1 MKKCAVIIGVN
12 ETGRLPVLDAAVRNA
27 DRFDVWAKSQEYETI
42 PLTDT
47 AGPVSVAKIKEAI
60 KSFTDARSFD
70 LMIVYF
76 SGHGML
82 QGAED
87 EYWLLSGAPEDPNEA
102 VLVTPSAVFARRCG
116 IPHVVF
122 ISDACRS
129 APRDPLISGMM
140 GSVIFPNLEAPDIDH
155 TFDIFYATKPGNP
168 AYEVPAEQATAGYT
182 SVFTDC
188 MLDAL
193 DGSVP
198 ELLEHLEDSGRDY
211 RVVLS
216 QVLKRYLRE
225 AVPTAARRANIT
237 LHQLPESRVESIKP
251 RYLSI
256 FKPDDRAEKTMP
268 LKLEMERGLNAQ
280 LDFLGSNA
288 VNPLAQ
294 FMQVQANF
302 QKSNNFSTGLT
313 VVGLNDAPKLAGSE
327 LDAEIFSENDAW
339 QIRFNGE
346 KLPKQVLLI
355 LPGGNALPVAVL
367 RDFIGVLVLYGDQL
381 LNVNYIPSP
390 VNTRYDL
397 AHENDTALQQRRA
410 RIALS
415 AREGEAWFAGDEGY
429 LINTAS
435 YLREYKRFDPTL
447 GLYAAYA
454 YAAAGDFRGVRSIY
468 RYMKREPEPVLFDIA
483 LLSQYLYP
491 KTYAGTI
498 RNAWPMCPLLNKGWS
513 YLAGNPER
521 YPEDLRNLSR
531 FRLPGLW
538 TTFKPEGIDRFFE
551 LQPFKL

>member
-1 MKKCAVIIGVN
+1 
-12 ETGRLPVLDAAVRNA
+12 
-27 DRFDVWAKSQEYETI
+27 
-42 PLTDT
+42 
-47 AGPVSVAKIKEAI
+47 
-60 KSFTDARSFD
+60 
-70 LMIVYF
+70 
-76 SGHGML
+76 
-82 QGAED
+82 
-87 EYWLLSGAPEDPNEA
+87 
-102 VLVTPSAVFARRCG
+102 
-116 IPHVVF
+116 
-122 ISDACRS
+122 
-129 APRDPLISGMM
+129 
-140 GSVIFPNLEAPDIDH
+140 
-155 TFDIFYATKPGNP
+155 
-168 AYEVPAEQATAGYT
+168 
-182 SVFTDC
+182 
-188 MLDAL
+188 
-193 DGSVP
+193 
-198 ELLEHLEDSGRDY
+198 
-211 RVVLS
+211 
-216 QVLKRYLRE
+216 
-225 AVPTAARRANIT
+225 
-237 LHQLPESRVESIKP
+237 
-251 RYLSI
+251 
-256 FKPDDRAEKTMP
+256 
-268 LKLEMERGLNAQ
+268 
-280 LDFLGSNA
+280 
-288 VNPLAQ
+288 
-294 FMQVQANF
+294 MQVQANF